1 MTEKDRAARRAAK
14 SLLLAANHLADYLTL
29 ANAQRLSARERRLCA
44 RCAKLGLR
52 ILDAADGLK
61 ETTKRQA

>member
-1 MTEKDRAARRAAK
+1 MTEKDRAARRTAK

-29 ANAQRLSARERRLCA
+29 AQGQHLPYREKRLCA
-44 RCAKLGLR
+44 QYAKLGLR
-52 ILDAADGLK
+52 ILKAANSLK

>member
-29 ANAQRLSARERRLCA
+29 ANEQRLSARERRL
-44 RCAKLGLR
+44 RSQYAKLGLR
-52 ILDAADGLK
+52 ILKAADGLK